1 MYIYYYNII
10 YYVYILLWYHI
21 LCIFIIIIIIIIIM
35 SFSSFTADLS
45 LELLVW
51 WSVVFLCPWVLW
63 FFSWPP
69 GHHWGAPKWGPI
81 PVQDLAGKWKV
92 YLKFPQHLKS
102 HAIRASRNGVPSK
115 STILEIRFQ
124 ETIHLECSNF
134 GHIICYIYTYLPPLP
149 LSLSLMLLDKV
160 RHWQA
165 LQIDGE
171 GARRVFKSL
180 TTNDILASSYVIL
193 VILGAYMDCRVD
205 ENLLHICI
213 RT

>member
-1 MYIYYYNII
+1 MYIYYYDII
-10 YYVYILLWYHI
+10 YYVYLLLLLLLWVLAVSQLI
-21 LCIFIIIIIIIIIM
+21 WVW
-35 SFSSFTADLS
+35 SSWFGGVLF
-45 LELLVW
+45 
-51 WSVVFLCPWVLW
+51 FLCPWVLW

-149 LSLSLMLLDKV
+149 LSLS
-160 RHWQA
+160 HASWQG
-165 LQIDGE
+165 Q
-171 GARRVFKSL
+171 
-180 TTNDILASSYVIL
+180 TLASSTDWWRRCSTCLQIPDNKWHLGIIL
-193 VILGAYMDCRVD
+193 CNSCNTRRIYGL
-205 ENLLHICI
+205 
-213 RT
+213 

>member
-1 MYIYYYNII
+1 
-10 YYVYILLWYHI
+10 
-21 LCIFIIIIIIIIIM
+21 M

-134 GHIICYIYTYLPPLP
+134 GHLLYLFILYVISIHIYHLF
-149 LSLSLMLLDKV
+149 LSLSLS
-160 RHWQA
+160 HASWQG
-165 LQIDGE
+165 Q
-171 GARRVFKSL
+171 
-180 TTNDILASSYVIL
+180 TLASSTDWWRRCSTCLQIPDNKWHLGIIL
-193 VILGAYMDCRVD
+193 CNSCNTRRIYGL
-205 ENLLHICI
+205 
-213 RT
+213 